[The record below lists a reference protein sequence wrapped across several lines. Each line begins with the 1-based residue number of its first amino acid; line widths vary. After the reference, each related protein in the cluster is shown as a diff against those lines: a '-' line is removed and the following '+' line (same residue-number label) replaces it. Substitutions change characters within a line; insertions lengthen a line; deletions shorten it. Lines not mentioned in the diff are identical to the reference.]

1 MDAQCRPGMRVSRS
15 IGVRI
20 SHHSLRTL
28 GSKQTPRLSLS
39 GAACVRGDATARD
52 KEDER
57 VRRIVEKC
65 MVARR
70 GRGKATAGKCPHRRE
85 EKRAMGRS

>member
-1 MDAQCRPGMRVSRS
+1 MDAQCRSGMRVSRS

-28 GSKQTPRLSLS
+28 GSKQTPRLSFS
-39 GAACVRGDATARD
+39 GAGCARGDATAR
-52 KEDER
+52 EREEER

-65 MVARR
+65 IFAR
-70 GRGKATAGKCPHRRE
+70 
-85 EKRAMGRS
+85 